1 MQKVEYFYL
10 NFQFKYDCGCVYV
23 TLFSVSSL
31 KMLTIAK
38 IISTR
43 SDILQ
48 GQALIRGVKKLL
60 TRQKEKMK
68 KRKDQKEKNKKM
80 RKDE

>member
-1 MQKVEYFYL
+1 MKAWFFL
-10 NFQFKYDCGCVYV
+10 
-23 TLFSVSSL
+23 SVLS
-31 KMLTIAK
+31 KDK
-38 IISTR
+38 TR

-68 KRKDQKEKNKKM
+68 KRKDQKEKNEKNE
-80 RKDE
+80 RKEDE

>member
-1 MQKVEYFYL
+1 MVLYSEIQTKS
-10 NFQFKYDCGCVYV
+10 K
-23 TLFSVSSL
+23 
-31 KMLTIAK
+31 
-38 IISTR
+38 TR

-68 KRKDQKEKNKKM
+68 KRKDQKEKIEKNE